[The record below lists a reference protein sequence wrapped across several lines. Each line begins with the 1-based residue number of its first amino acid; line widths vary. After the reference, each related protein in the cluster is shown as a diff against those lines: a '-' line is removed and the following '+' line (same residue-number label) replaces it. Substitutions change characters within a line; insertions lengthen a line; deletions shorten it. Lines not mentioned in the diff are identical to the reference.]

1 MSRANILTCRK
12 LASDDEFS
20 LFTVTVF
27 KKVHDEFVHKAREN
41 RFIVREF
48 TYDEG
53 AVEKQKEDLANL
65 EVEEKE
71 LWVGP

>member
-1 MSRANILTCRK
+1 MSLTTSQ
-12 LASDDEFS
+12 LASDDEYS
-20 LFTVTVF
+20 LFSVTVF

-41 RFIVREF
+41 RFLVRDF
-48 TYDEG
+48 TYDDS

-71 LWVGP
+71 LWVGALLY